1 MTTPIR
7 AVAEGPLR
15 ERSDEQ
21 LVLATRAGDNAAY
34 AVLWE
39 RHVASGRSAARA
51 VSPNVDPDDIV
62 SEAFT
67 SILSAIRKGGGP
79 HEGFRPY
86 LFATIRNVA
95 ASWGRRT
102 QETPLDDLDE
112 RASES
117 EAEFAELVADRSV
130 LAQAFRELPERW
142 RELLWYVEVEGM
154 KPREIA
160 PLLGMSANAVSALAY
175 RAREGFKQAWLQA
188 HISDPARP
196 AECRW
201 VCELLVASEKK
212 PVKRGDRRRLD
223 AHLQECQA
231 CRIVAADL
239 EHVSQKLRLV
249 LLPLVLGGAG
259 ALAYASDA
267 APAAASVVA
276 GSPTGG
282 GGASGSGGQAPG
294 GASGGGV
301 GAGGAGTA
309 AVPVAAIGIG
319 VGVLAVAA
327 AAAVAIALAP
337 SWSAPVENPVSAD
350 VTTTDRDAADAVET
364 APDGA
369 AAETADAPP
378 AVDAPPAGAVDTPAL
393 PPAAAPR
400 TAPIRLVETAP
411 RPAPAPVTPAPEPST
426 PNPSPSPTPTPTPT
440 PDPGPATT
448 ATARLDAPADLSAP
462 VPAPISGTGVAGADV
477 VLLDESGTVLARTT
491 ADTAGR
497 FSAAIPGDLLHQGM
511 SVRAVQTAPG
521 LAESAASEP
530 VGPFALPVPTVT
542 SSDGTLEARLE
553 DLDFDFRAD
562 DLTLLLSGLR
572 GQTVAVA
579 IDGAWTG
586 NLHTLTGAPLSR
598 VVYNVSPGDHVLG
611 IRYVDPATGRQGL
624 VSYVTLHVSAR

>member
-1 MTTPIR
+1 MTTPTH

-21 LVLATRAGDNAAY
+21 LVVASRAGDDAAY

-39 RHVASGRSAARA
+39 RHVASGRNAARA

-86 LFATIRNVA
+86 LYATIRNVA

-112 RASES
+112 RASDS

-212 PVKRGDRRRLD
+212 PIRRGDRRRLD
-223 AHLQECQA
+223 AHLQDCQA

-239 EHVSQKLRLV
+239 EHVSQKLRVV

-294 GASGGGV
+294 GASGGGA
-301 GAGGAGTA
+301 GAGGAGTT

-319 VGVLAVAA
+319 VGALVVAA

-337 SWSAPVENPVSAD
+337 SWSVPAENPVAAD
-350 VTTTDRDAADAVET
+350 VATTDQDAAEAVET
-364 APDGA
+364 VPDGA
-369 AAETADAPP
+369 SADTADAPP
-378 AVDAPPAGAVDTPAL
+378 AVDAPPADAVDSPVL
-393 PPAAAPR
+393 PPPA
-400 TAPIRLVETAP
+400 VP
-411 RPAPAPVTPAPEPST
+411 RPAPVPPVEAAPAPAPTPVVPAPEPST
-426 PNPSPSPTPTPTPT
+426 PSPTPT
-440 PDPGPATT
+440 PDPEPAAT
-448 ATARLDAPADLSAP
+448 ATAHLDTPADLTAP
-462 VPAPISGTGVAGADV
+462 VPAPITGTGVAGADV
-477 VLLDESGTVLARTT
+477 VLLDESGTILVRTT
-491 ADTAGR
+491 ADAGGR
-497 FSAAIPGDLLHQGM
+497 FSAVIPGDLLHEGM

-521 LAESAASEP
+521 LRESEASEP

-542 SSDGTLEARLE
+542 STDGTLDARLE
-553 DLDFDFRAD
+553 DLDLDLRAEE
-562 DLTLLLSGLR
+562 LTLLLSGLP
-572 GQTVAVA
+572 GQAVAVA
-579 IDGAWTG
+579 VDGVWTG
-586 NLHTLTGAPLSR
+586 NVHTLTEEPLSR
-598 VVYNVSPGDHVLG
+598 IVYDVQPGDHVLG
-611 IRYVDPATGRQGL
+611 IRYVDPATGREGR
-624 VSYVTLHVSAR
+624 VSYVTLRVSAH